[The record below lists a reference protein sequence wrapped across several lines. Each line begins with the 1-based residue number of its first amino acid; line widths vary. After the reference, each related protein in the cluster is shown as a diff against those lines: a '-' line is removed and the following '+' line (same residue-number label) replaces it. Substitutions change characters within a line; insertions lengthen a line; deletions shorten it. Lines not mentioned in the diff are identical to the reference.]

1 MRHLI
6 ALCAL
11 TLFASPAFAQVPRD
25 PDVGIQLSSGAA
37 RFSGDLSNDD
47 TQAVVDLQIETLF
60 VRASKLPLMGYL
72 AIDALF
78 TSASITQ
85 PAFPFKRGEE
95 LQVRAFLFIPHLCV
109 LPSDMV
115 LFCGGIGQGTV
126 NVNGD
131 GNRRDYGTW
140 NYQTSLR
147 FFPYKGLSVGL
158 LGKYV
163 GRVEQQVN
171 GKDSQFTFM
180 SLAGSVG
187 WWW

>member
-1 MRHLI
+1 
-6 ALCAL
+6 
-11 TLFASPAFAQVPRD
+11 
-25 PDVGIQLSSGAA
+25 
-37 RFSGDLSNDD
+37 
-47 TQAVVDLQIETLF
+47 
-60 VRASKLPLMGYL
+60 
-72 AIDALF
+72 
-78 TSASITQ
+78 
-85 PAFPFKRGEE
+85 
-95 LQVRAFLFIPHLCV
+95 
-109 LPSDMV
+109 MV
-115 LFCGGIGQGTV
+115 LLCGGIGQGTV

-131 GNRRDYGTW
+131 DNRRDYGTW

-171 GKDSQFTFM
+171 GRDSQFTFM